1 MKVAIYGAGAIG
13 AHLGGMLARTGDVD
27 VSLIARGP
35 HLAAIQANGLVC
47 RFQDGDEFRVRP
59 TAVEDPADLG
69 PQDYVVVTLKA
80 HQSPGVVARMA
91 PLLGPETAVVT
102 AMNGVPWWY
111 FHGLGGAHEGRSLE
125 AVDPGRAQW
134 DGLGP
139 ERAIGMVVHPAT
151 EIVEPGV
158 MLHMEGDAYPIG
170 EPSGEKTARATALSE
185 ALVAAGLRAP
195 IRAKIRDDIWMKLW
209 GNLCLNPVS
218 ALTGA
223 TLAGLGRD
231 ADVKAVLFDLAAEG
245 RAVGEALGAR
255 FRVTAERRLAAA
267 FDVGEHK
274 TSMLQ
279 DLERGRPMEIDALV
293 TAVTELGDI
302 VGVETP
308 MLDAVAALTKLRART
323 AGLYPA

>member
-13 AHLGGMLARTGDVD
+13 AHLGGMLAKAGTD

-35 HLAAIQANGLVC
+35 HLKAMQEKGLTC
-47 RFQDGDEFRVRP
+47 RFQDGSEFTVHPR
-59 TAVEDPADLG
+59 AEEDPAALG
-69 PQDYVVVTLKA
+69 PQDFVIVTLKA
-80 HQSPGVVARMA
+80 HQSPGVVEKMQ
-91 PLLGPETAVVT
+91 PLLGPNTAVVT

-111 FHGLGGAHEGRSLE
+111 FYGLGGDHDGRSLE
-125 AVDPGRAQW
+125 TVDPGRAQW

-158 MLHMEGDAYPIG
+158 MLHMEGDAYPLG
-170 EPSGEKTARATALSE
+170 EPSGDKTDRVSALSD
-185 ALVAAGLRAP
+185 ALTGAGLRAP
-195 IRAKIRDDIWMKLW
+195 VRKNIRDDIWMKLW

-218 ALTGA
+218 ALTGE

-231 ADVKAVLFDLAAEG
+231 DAVRGLLFTLAAEG

-255 FRVTAERRLAAA
+255 FRVTAERRLQAA

-293 TAVTELGDI
+293 GAVAELGRV

-308 MLDAVAALTKLRART
+308 MLDTVLGLVTLKAKT
-323 AGLYPA
+323 AGCLAQ